1 MNIIKK
7 IISLPNTIL
16 GYERSD
22 PYRNGEYKFLNSY
35 IKDNMTI
42 VDAGAHDGTYA
53 EYIFNLNPSVTIH
66 CFEPTASAFDELKV
80 RLANEIKTGKLI
92 ANNAG
97 LSTEIGE
104 AELFIYNELDQRN
117 SLHLNPGH
125 DFDSSLLHK
134 EKIKLTTLDDYIE
147 RFKISRIDFLKID
160 VEGHEIKVIE
170 GAASALKKKIIKC
183 IQFEYNNN
191 WAAAGFTLERAF
203 NILISNGFKI
213 FRLTMWGKIPVNRFK
228 PKLENYIH
236 SNYIAVLKN
245 TND

>member
-1 MNIIKK
+1 MSIIRK
-7 IISLPNTIL
+7 IKLLPNALL
-16 GYERSD
+16 GYDRSN
-22 PYRNGEYKFLNSY
+22 PSKNGEYKFLNSY

-66 CFEPTASAFDELKV
+66 CFEPTASAFAELKT
-80 RLANEIKTGKLI
+80 RLAKEIKTGKLT

-117 SLHLNPGH
+117 SLHLNPAH

-147 RFKISRIDFLKID
+147 RNKISHIDFLKID
-160 VEGHEIKVIE
+160 VEGHEAKVIE
-170 GAASALKKKIIKC
+170 GAASSLKKKIIKC
-183 IQFEYNNN
+183 VQFEYNNN
-191 WAAAGFTLERAF
+191 WAAAGFTLENVF
-203 NILISNGFKI
+203 GTLTPIGFK
-213 FRLTMWGKIPVNRFK
+213 FYRLTLWGSLPIKRFESD
-228 PKLENYIH
+228 LENFKH
-236 SNYIAVLKN
+236 SNYIAILKN
-245 TND
+245 